1 MGATRKP
8 AIRGQHRP
16 AYRALCN
23 LLREWRSAAG
33 FTQRDLAKHLG
44 KPRSFVS
51 KSETAERR
59 IDPLELVAWYRACG
73 IDPVVAIRTVE
84 RLV

>member
-1 MGATRKP
+1 VGANRKS
-8 AIRGQHRP
+8 AVRGQHRP
-16 AYRALCN
+16 AYRGLCD
-23 LLREWRSAAG
+23 LLREWRASAG
-33 FTQRDLAKHLG
+33 LTQRDLAELLG

-59 IDPLELVAWYRACG
+59 IDPLEFVVWYRACG
-73 IDPVVAIRTVE
+73 IDPAVAIRKLE